1 MEVQQ
6 ADKMQQELY
15 FFILNSIKLLLLHAV
30 VTITGWIKCGGM
42 NNGWDGR
49 LERSMH
55 SRRMLRMHGGL
66 KDRLLLINGE
76 MDNNVDPASTEQLV
90 NALIKANKEFEYV
103 FVPGAK
109 HISNGGV
116 YGSRKRR
123 DFFVKYL
130 LGDRSARLEYD

>member
-1 MEVQQ
+1 M
-6 ADKMQQELY
+6 DKMWWNEQWM
-15 FFILNSIKLLLLHAV
+15 
-30 VTITGWIKCGGM
+30 GWPVGVEYSQSS
-42 NNGWDGR
+42 NVDNAYR
-49 LERSMH
+49 LK
-55 SRRMLRMHGGL
+55 G
-66 KDRLLLINGE
+66 RLLLINGE

-130 LGDRSARLEYD
+130 LGMDPPEWNIIEK